1 MYTSVLFRCI
11 AKASPGVDCH
21 HIVTSSETGE
31 MSTWDTVDGSCLES
45 KKLSQVHSSIQAYRV
60 PDSNSVKLFCCG
72 FYEEVCVIDPYSL
85 DVLFQLSSRINPDW
99 ISAFHVLRQLFRNVD
114 LLFLLRTYIQLT
126 LEILMK
132 S

>member
-1 MYTSVLFRCI
+1 MVGDL
-11 AKASPGVDCH
+11 
-21 HIVTSSETGE
+21 
-31 MSTWDTVDGSCLES
+31 
-45 KKLSQVHSSIQAYRV
+45 KKLCLNAWNKYV
-60 PDSNSVKLFCCG
+60 DSNCQCTNPFTTQVTIRNTTG

-114 LLFLLRTYIQLT
+114 LLFLLKTFIQLT

>member
-1 MYTSVLFRCI
+1 MVGDL
-11 AKASPGVDCH
+11 
-21 HIVTSSETGE
+21 
-31 MSTWDTVDGSCLES
+31 
-45 KKLSQVHSSIQAYRV
+45 KKLCFNAWNEYV
-60 PDSNSVKLFCCG
+60 DSNCQCTNPFTTQVTIRNTTG

-99 ISAFHVLRQLFRNVD
+99 ISAFHVIRQLFRNVD
-114 LLFLLRTYIQLT
+114 PIFLFKAYIQLK